1 MREYNEDEIRFL
13 AREIAD
19 FFINQTKEKGV
30 VNIDDLVDYMRKSYG
45 VPEELTSNVFFP
57 FSKNNEFA
65 RNTFRRQYMILSNDL
80 KSENYQNF
88 KIVQKILF

>member
-19 FFINQTKEKGV
+19 FFINQTKEKGI

-45 VPEELTSNVFFP
+45 MPEELTSNV
-57 FSKNNEFA
+57 
-65 RNTFRRQYMILSNDL
+65 ILMTL
-80 KSENYQNF
+80 KSLPVYLVNINDA
-88 KIVQKILF
+88 I

>member
-45 VPEELTSNVFFP
+45 VPEELTSNV
-57 FSKNNEFA
+57 
-65 RNTFRRQYMILSNDL
+65 ILMTL
-80 KSENYQNF
+80 KSLPVYLVNINES
-88 KIVQKILF
+88 I

>member
-1 MREYNEDEIRFL
+1 MREYNEEELRFL

-45 VPEELTSNVFFP
+45 VPEELTSNV
-57 FSKNNEFA
+57 
-65 RNTFRRQYMILSNDL
+65 ILMTL
-80 KSENYQNF
+80 KSLPVYLVNINES
-88 KIVQKILF
+88 I

>member
-1 MREYNEDEIRFL
+1 MREYNEQELRFL

-45 VPEELTSNVFFP
+45 VPEELTSNV
-57 FSKNNEFA
+57 
-65 RNTFRRQYMILSNDL
+65 ILLTL
-80 KSENYQNF
+80 KSLPVYLVNINES
-88 KIVQKILF
+88 I

>member
-45 VPEELTSNVFFP
+45 VPEELTSNV
-57 FSKNNEFA
+57 
-65 RNTFRRQYMILSNDL
+65 ILLTL
-80 KSENYQNF
+80 KSLPVYLVNINES
-88 KIVQKILF
+88 I

>member
-1 MREYNEDEIRFL
+1 MREYNEQELRFL

-45 VPEELTSNVFFP
+45 MPEELTSNV
-57 FSKNNEFA
+57 
-65 RNTFRRQYMILSNDL
+65 ILLTL
-80 KSENYQNF
+80 KSLPVYLVNINES
-88 KIVQKILF
+88 I

>member
-1 MREYNEDEIRFL
+1 LREYNEDEIRFL

-45 VPEELTSNVFFP
+45 VPEELTSNV
-57 FSKNNEFA
+57 
-65 RNTFRRQYMILSNDL
+65 ILLTL
-80 KSENYQNF
+80 KSLPVYLVNINES
-88 KIVQKILF
+88 I

>member
-1 MREYNEDEIRFL
+1 MREYNEEELRFL

-45 VPEELTSNVFFP
+45 MPEELTSNV
-57 FSKNNEFA
+57 
-65 RNTFRRQYMILSNDL
+65 ILLTL
-80 KSENYQNF
+80 KSLPVYLVNINES
-88 KIVQKILF
+88 I

>member
-1 MREYNEDEIRFL
+1 MREYNEEELRFL

-45 VPEELTSNVFFP
+45 VPEELTSNV
-57 FSKNNEFA
+57 
-65 RNTFRRQYMILSNDL
+65 ILLTL
-80 KSENYQNF
+80 KSLPVYLVNINES
-88 KIVQKILF
+88 I